1 MMTETDY
8 RTIVSK
14 GEVVKRSGYHKE
26 TDKCDCEFEESIDNY
41 RDKVVEYDN
50 EIYILY
56 HTTPIVV
63 KSDFW
68 DTLKLSSGGWK
79 TKSTK
84 ERINRHL
91 PDEFKLYQED
101 NVWYI
106 KTEDEII
113 EFYDGIELEL

>member
-1 MMTETDY
+1 MTETDY
-8 RTIVSK
+8 RTIVSE
-14 GEVVKRSGYHKE
+14 GEVVDKSSRHPKS
-26 TDKCDCEFEESIDNY
+26 DKCDCKFKEKIDYY
-41 RDKVVEYDN
+41 RDKVVEYN
-50 EIYILY
+50 SKTYILY

-63 KSDFW
+63 KDDFW

-91 PDEFKLYQED
+91 PKGIKLYQED

-106 KTEDEII
+106 DTEDGVI
-113 EFYDGIELEL
+113 EFYDGIELEI